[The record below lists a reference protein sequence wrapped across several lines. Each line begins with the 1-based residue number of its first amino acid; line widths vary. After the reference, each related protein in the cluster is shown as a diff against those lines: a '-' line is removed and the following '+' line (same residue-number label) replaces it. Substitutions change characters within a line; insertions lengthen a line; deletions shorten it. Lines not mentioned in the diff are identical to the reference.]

1 MFSLSNKKTR
11 NDNKITRKMRMFY
24 WKEVIILF
32 DFKILKSLINY
43 CIKKGKEKNR
53 KINDISPT
61 FKLKLNI
68 LKCKN

>member
-43 CIKKGKEKNR
+43 CIKKGKEK
-53 KINDISPT
+53 K
-61 FKLKLNI
+61 
-68 LKCKN
+68 